1 MAVQNRQPVTAE
13 KFREMDKKRWLVRYL
28 ILASIAIILGV
39 KIFLIMY
46 VVDFTVGFYSFL
58 TSFVLFNIFFL
69 SWVKF
74 RDPFIPVKDLVI
86 PEDRKPLV
94 SIIVPVKN
102 EEGNIR
108 NCVESC
114 INSSYT
120 NKETIIVNDGSTDGT
135 PAILDEI
142 RREIGPEAKLHIIH
156 LSKSIG
162 KKAAIEAAS
171 QIAKGE
177 IYVMMD
183 SDCDLNWDA
192 VDNAIKIF
200 YSDRRIGAVTGHAR
214 VRNAYKGNTLL
225 KIEDVWFDGQFRL
238 LKGMETVYSSLTCCS
253 GALSIYRREAVHNFL
268 YTWAHDR
275 FLGIENFKFATDRR
289 LTAYVLGVKPENV
302 LQSHNKDIEEHAT
315 KDTSLSKEYEKIP
328 ILQTGKDDLNT
339 MRSSSDPDQ
348 DDKKKDRRRYA
359 WKVVYSPSVKVTAG
373 VPTNFVD
380 LIRQQIRWRKSF
392 IRSLPATGGIY
403 WRRPFYAAF
412 LYYLILGLKLTRP
425 LIVLK
430 IMLLIFSGDLG
441 TVAFYMAGLMYTGML
456 YGIDSRLRNP
466 GYPYWLYRP
475 LFTFIS
481 TFILSW
487 LIFYAAITIKKE
499 GWR

>member
-1 MAVQNRQPVTAE
+1 MAVQKKRPVATE

-28 ILASIAIILGV
+28 VLASIAVILGV
-39 KIFLIMY
+39 KLYLLIY

-69 SWVKF
+69 SWVKY
-74 RDPFIPVKDLVI
+74 RDPFIRAKDVNI
-86 PEDRKPLV
+86 PEDRKPFV

-108 NCVESC
+108 NCVQSC
-114 INSSYT
+114 LDSSYT
-120 NKETIIVNDGSTDGT
+120 NKEVIIVNDGSTDRT
-135 PAILDEI
+135 TAILDEM
-142 RREIGPEAKLHIIH
+142 RKEVGPGPKLQIIH
-156 LSKSIG
+156 LSKSVG
-162 KKAAIEAAS
+162 KKVAIEAGS

-183 SDCDLNWDA
+183 SDCDLASDA
-192 VDNAIKIF
+192 VENAVKIF

-214 VRNAYKGNTLL
+214 VRGAAEGNTLL
-225 KIEDVWFDGQFRL
+225 KIEDVWFDGQFRM
-238 LKGMETVYSSLTCCS
+238 LKGMETSFSSLTCCS
-253 GALSIYRREAVHNFL
+253 GALSIYRREAVHQYL
-268 YTWAHDR
+268 HAWAHDH

-289 LTAYVLGVKPENV
+289 LTAYVLGAKPEDIWEARR
-302 LQSHNKDIEEHAT
+302 KDIGEQDNN
-315 KDTSLSKEYEKIP
+315 KNSIDNNIP

-348 DDKKKDRRRYA
+348 EELKKKDRRRYA
-359 WKVVYSPSVKVTAG
+359 WRLVYSPSVRVTAG
-373 VPTNFVD
+373 VPDNLVA

-412 LYYLILGLKLTRP
+412 LYYLVLGLKLLRP
-425 LIVLK
+425 FIVIK
-430 IMLLIFSGDLG
+430 IIILLLSADIG
-441 TVAFYMAGLMYTGML
+441 TVLFYLSGLMYTGML

-466 GYPYWLYRP
+466 GYPFWMYRP
-475 LFTFIS
+475 LFTFMS
-481 TFILSW
+481 TFVFSW
-487 LIFYAAITIKKE
+487 LIFYAGITIRKE
-499 GWR
+499 AWR